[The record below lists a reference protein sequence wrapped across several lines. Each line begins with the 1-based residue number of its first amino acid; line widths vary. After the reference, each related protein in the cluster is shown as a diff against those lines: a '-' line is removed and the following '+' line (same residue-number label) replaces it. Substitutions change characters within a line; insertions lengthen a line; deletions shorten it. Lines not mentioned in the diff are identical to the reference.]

1 MNPANRT
8 IPALLAALCLAAA
21 ACTPTPQALAP
32 TPTATPAPTPIVS
45 STGYRPLQTGDQLE
59 GATINYFYVLPS
71 IDNPVVDLAFGQ
83 SLMQLISVKVELT
96 DGLAGYFRD
105 IAAEP
110 KPVLAFDEADP
121 AQTEP
126 RLLSWSAAQPIEVVF
141 ISLAEGAHSWS
152 VTETQESEV
161 MSAYKLVRRTD
172 GGLRF
177 IAAYNP
183 MAVNSFTILATR
195 NGTGA
200 GLVFSARLALLR
212 TILADPAYQHGENP
226 FILKP
231 PTSAQYDPRVLTLDA
246 SRVGLDQNVDWALVS
261 RPGPNTGI
269 QAY

>member
-1 MNPANRT
+1 MYPATRT
-8 IPALLAALCLAAA
+8 VSALLAALCLAAGG
-21 ACTPTPQALAP
+21 CTPTPQALAP
-32 TPTATPAPTPIVS
+32 TPTATPAPTPVVS
-45 STGYRPLQTGDQLE
+45 ATGYRPLQTGDELE
-59 GATINYFYVLPS
+59 GATISYFYVLPS

-96 DGLAGYFRD
+96 DGLAGFFRD

-110 KPVLAFDEADP
+110 KPILAFDQANP
-121 AQTEP
+121 GQTEP
-126 RLLSWSAAQPIEVVF
+126 TLLSWNTAQPIEVVF
-141 ISLAEGAHSWS
+141 ISLTEGEHSWS

-177 IAAYNP
+177 IAAYEP
-183 MAVNSFTILATR
+183 LALNSFSILATR

-212 TILADPAYQHGENP
+212 TILADPAYQHGDNP
-226 FILKP
+226 FALKP
-231 PTSAQYDPRVLTLDA
+231 PTTAQYDPRVLTLDA

-261 RPGPNTGI
+261 RAGPNTGL